1 MAPDTQEIS
10 SEELAW
16 DEASVQEGRRPGA
29 VVSVRLDAE
38 ETARLRGF
46 ADRFDLNVSQV
57 VRRALADYNPDKAQ
71 AAERVFLSA
80 FTYGGT
86 VPTFYE
92 QVWRWVVSEQLGMPT
107 EERTG
112 SGNPVPTSTEP
123 IRIVERVT
131 V

>member
-1 MAPDTQEIS
+1 MEPDTPEIS

-16 DEASVQEGRRPGA
+16 DEAVVHEGRQPGA

-38 ETARLRGF
+38 ETARLRGM
-46 ADRFDLNVSQV
+46 ADRLDLSVSQV
-57 VRRALADYNPDKAQ
+57 LRRALTEYNPDKEQ
-71 AAERVFLSA
+71 TAEWVVLRP

-86 VPTFYE
+86 E
-92 QVWRWVVSEQLGMPT
+92 QAWRWVVTKQLTMST

-112 SGNPVPTSTEP
+112 SGDPVPTSTEP